1 MEILCEISRFPEMKL
16 SDHHAGEVSLGKP
29 VYGVVKFSR
38 ACFYIYIAI
47 PGFSMVMK
55 GHGHLAFSNGYL
67 EFLMHLLTNSDQ
79 VIYLNYLSNLIQTFM
94 SFN

>member
-1 MEILCEISRFPEMKL
+1 
-16 SDHHAGEVSLGKP
+16 
-29 VYGVVKFSR
+29 
-38 ACFYIYIAI
+38 
-47 PGFSMVMK
+47 MVMK

-79 VIYLNYLSNLIQTFM
+79 VIYLNYLSNPIQTFM